1 MYYITVKNPIK
12 YMLPSGVCGPV
23 GQSIPDHVFQNRDC
37 TFSVAL
43 PLVLCM
49 SRLELLD
56 DYISHLVSLK
66 LRCLCQC
73 LGDFKFH
80 LLMDFVISFYFFK
93 MNTYTIL
100 LTIIT
105 LNFFKLSKFLLDL
118 NR

>member
-1 MYYITVKNPIK
+1 MYYITVKNPSK

-49 SRLELLD
+49 NRLELLD

-66 LRCLCQC
+66 
-73 LGDFKFH
+73 H

-100 LTIIT
+100 LTIII
-105 LNFFKLSKFLLDL
+105 LKFLLAFFSNLDHV
-118 NR
+118 